1 MSSFLYKVLKVF
13 KNKIINTTLKK
24 KNMKIHNYSYSRLL
38 LLILNL
44 GLSELLIFFLFFLF
58 KSYYILKYIMS
69 DKENLMETLK
79 KSRPNAKES
88 TIKMY
93 SSNLLKLQK
102 LMDTSD
108 FKFLKKSDNVKDKIS
123 ELHFTTQRNYF
134 NAIIVYLM
142 AISEKVEGDPLIEEY
157 VELRDTLNK
166 KYEDEQATG
175 VISDKQKNNFVPIE
189 EVNKMIN
196 DMGEEIKNKK
206 IKKKED
212 ITPKDKSLLQ
222 SYILFNIYTRL
233 PLRNDL
239 AGMEAINKRAYN
251 KLSEEDKKEKNYL
264 VVNKNKMFMVLNNY
278 KTSAKYKELDIDIPK
293 DLEKLL
299 RLYIR
304 VNGMGVLFKSSTG
317 KPLSRNA
324 LSQLLLK
331 ETKKRMGKSIS
342 TTMLRKIYLSS
353 KYGKVKEEMEADA
366 LVMGHS
372 KEMAQNVYIK
382 KPQEEE

>member
-1 MSSFLYKVLKVF
+1 
-13 KNKIINTTLKK
+13 
-24 KNMKIHNYSYSRLL
+24 
-38 LLILNL
+38 
-44 GLSELLIFFLFFLF
+44 
-58 KSYYILKYIMS
+58 MS
-69 DKENLMETLK
+69 DKDNLMETLK

-102 LMDTSD
+102 LMDTD
-108 FKFLKKSDNVKDKIS
+108 NFKFLEKPDNVKDKVS
-123 ELHFTTQRNYF
+123 ELHFTTQRNYY
-134 NAIIVYLM
+134 NAVIVYLM
-142 AISEKVEGDPLIEEY
+142 AVRDKKEDPLIEDY
-157 VELRDTLNK
+157 VEIRDTLNK

-175 VISDKQKNNFVPIE
+175 VISDKQKNNFVDIS
-189 EVNKMIN
+189 EVNNMIN
-196 DMGEEIKNKK
+196 DMATEIKNRK

-212 ITPKDKSLLQ
+212 LTPKDKSLLQ

-233 PLRNDL
+233 PMRNDL

-304 VNGMGVLFKSSTG
+304 INGMGVLFKSSTG

-353 KYGKVKEEMEADA
+353 KYGKVKEEMEKDA
-366 LVMGHS
+366 KVMGHS
-372 KEMAQNVYIK
+372 TEVAQSVYIK
-382 KPQEEE
+382 KEQEEE

>member
-1 MSSFLYKVLKVF
+1 MSSK
-13 KNKIINTTLKK
+13 
-24 KNMKIHNYSYSRLL
+24 
-38 LLILNL
+38 
-44 GLSELLIFFLFFLF
+44 
-58 KSYYILKYIMS
+58 
-69 DKENLMETLK
+69 DNLMETLK
-79 KSRPNAKES
+79 KSRPNAKDS

-102 LMDTSD
+102 LLESD
-108 FKFLKKSDNVKDKIS
+108 SFSFLKKPDNVKEKIG
-123 ELHFTTQRNYF
+123 ELHYTTQRNYY

-142 AISEKVEGDPLIEEY
+142 AVSEKKDDPLIEEY
-157 VELRDTLNK
+157 IELRDTLNK

-175 VISDKQKNNFVPIE
+175 IISDKQKDNFVDIS
-189 EVNKMIN
+189 EVNNMIN
-196 DMGEEIKNKK
+196 DMATEIKNRK

-212 ITPKDKSLLQ
+212 LTPKDKALLQ

-233 PLRNDL
+233 PMRNDL

-264 VVNKNKMFMVLNNY
+264 VINKNSMFMVLNNY

-304 VNGMGVLFKSSTG
+304 INGMGVLFKSSTG

-324 LSQLLLK
+324 LSQVLLK

-353 KYGKVKEEMEADA
+353 KYGKVKEEMEKDA
-366 LVMGHS
+366 KVMGHS

-382 KPQEEE
+382 KEQEEE

>member
-1 MSSFLYKVLKVF
+1 
-13 KNKIINTTLKK
+13 
-24 KNMKIHNYSYSRLL
+24 
-38 LLILNL
+38 
-44 GLSELLIFFLFFLF
+44 
-58 KSYYILKYIMS
+58 MS
-69 DKENLMETLK
+69 DKDNLIETLK
-79 KSRPNAKES
+79 KSRPNAKDS

-93 SSNLLKLQK
+93 TSNLLKLQK
-102 LMDTSD
+102 LMDTD
-108 FKFLKKSDNVKDKIS
+108 NFKFLEKPDNVKDKVS
-123 ELHFTTQRNYF
+123 ELHFTTQRNYY
-134 NAIIVYLM
+134 NAVIVYLM
-142 AISEKVEGDPLIEEY
+142 AVKDKKEDPLIEEY
-157 VELRDTLNK
+157 VDIRDALNK
-166 KYEDEQATG
+166 QYEDEQATG
-175 VISDKQKNNFVPIE
+175 VISDKQKNNFVDIS
-189 EVNKMIN
+189 EVNKMIE
-196 DMGEEIKNKK
+196 DMGNEIKNRK

-212 ITPKDKSLLQ
+212 LTAKDKALLQ

-233 PLRNDL
+233 PMRNDL

-264 VVNKNKMFMVLNNY
+264 VINKNKMFMVLNNY

-299 RLYIR
+299 RFYIR
-304 VNGMGVLFKSSTG
+304 INGMGVLFKSSTG

-366 LVMGHS
+366 KIMGHS
-372 KEMAQNVYIK
+372 TGVAQSVYIK
-382 KPQEEE
+382 KEQEEEKEE

>member
-1 MSSFLYKVLKVF
+1 
-13 KNKIINTTLKK
+13 
-24 KNMKIHNYSYSRLL
+24 
-38 LLILNL
+38 
-44 GLSELLIFFLFFLF
+44 
-58 KSYYILKYIMS
+58 MS
-69 DKENLMETLK
+69 DKDNLMETLK

-102 LMDTSD
+102 LMDTD
-108 FKFLKKSDNVKDKIS
+108 NFKFLEKPDNVKDKVS
-123 ELHFTTQRNYF
+123 ELHFTTQRNYY
-134 NAIIVYLM
+134 NAVIVYLM
-142 AISEKVEGDPLIEEY
+142 AVREKKDDPLIEEY
-157 VELRDTLNK
+157 VEIRDTLNK

-175 VISDKQKNNFVPIE
+175 VISDKQKNNFVDIS

-196 DMGEEIKNKK
+196 DMATEIKNRK

-212 ITPKDKSLLQ
+212 LTPKDKSLLQ

-233 PLRNDL
+233 PMRNDL
-239 AGMEAINKRAYN
+239 AGMEAINKRSYN

-264 VVNKNKMFMVLNNY
+264 VVNKNKLFMVLNNY

-353 KYGKVKEEMEADA
+353 KYGKVKEEMEKDA
-366 LVMGHS
+366 KVMGHS
-372 KEMAQNVYIK
+372 TGVAQSVYIK
-382 KPQEEE
+382 KEQEEEE

>member
-1 MSSFLYKVLKVF
+1 
-13 KNKIINTTLKK
+13 
-24 KNMKIHNYSYSRLL
+24 
-38 LLILNL
+38 
-44 GLSELLIFFLFFLF
+44 
-58 KSYYILKYIMS
+58 MS
-69 DKENLMETLK
+69 DKDNLMETLK
-79 KSRPNAKES
+79 KSRPNAKDS

-93 SSNLLKLQK
+93 TSNLLKLQK
-102 LMDTSD
+102 LMDTD
-108 FKFLKKSDNVKDKIS
+108 NFKFLEKPDNVKDKVS
-123 ELHFTTQRNYF
+123 ELHFTTQRNYY
-134 NAIIVYLM
+134 NAVIVYLM
-142 AISEKVEGDPLIEEY
+142 AIKDKKDDPLIEEY
-157 VELRDTLNK
+157 VEIRDALNK
-166 KYEDEQATG
+166 QYEDEQATG
-175 VISDKQKNNFVPIE
+175 VISDKQKNNFVDIS
-189 EVNKMIN
+189 EVNKMIE
-196 DMGEEIKNKK
+196 DMGTEIKNRK

-212 ITPKDKSLLQ
+212 LTAKDKALLQ

-233 PLRNDL
+233 PMRNDL

-304 VNGMGVLFKSSTG
+304 INGMGVLFKSSTG

-353 KYGKVKEEMEADA
+353 KYGKVKEEMEKDSKIMA
-366 LVMGHS
+366 HS
-372 KEMAQNVYIK
+372 VEVAQSVYIK

>member
-1 MSSFLYKVLKVF
+1 M
-13 KNKIINTTLKK
+13 T
-24 KNMKIHNYSYSRLL
+24 
-38 LLILNL
+38 
-44 GLSELLIFFLFFLF
+44 
-58 KSYYILKYIMS
+58 
-69 DKENLMETLK
+69 DKDNLMEILK

-93 SSNLLKLQK
+93 TANLMKLSK
-102 LMDTSD
+102 LMDTD
-108 FKFLKKSDNVKDKIS
+108 NFKFLNKSENVKDKIS
-123 ELHFTTQRNYF
+123 ELHFTTQRNYY

-142 AISEKVEGDPLIEEY
+142 AVKEKKEDPLIEEY

-175 VISDKQKNNFVPIE
+175 VISDKQSKNFVPIE

-212 ITPKDKSLLQ
+212 LTAKDKSLLQ

-239 AGMEAINKRAYN
+239 AGMEAINKRSYN

-264 VVNKNKMFMVLNNY
+264 VINKNKMFMVLNNY

-353 KYGKVKEEMEADA
+353 KYGKVKEEMEKDA
-366 LVMGHS
+366 KVMGHS
-372 KEMAQNVYIK
+372 KEVAQNVYIK
-382 KPQEEE
+382 KEKEEE

>member
-1 MSSFLYKVLKVF
+1 
-13 KNKIINTTLKK
+13 
-24 KNMKIHNYSYSRLL
+24 
-38 LLILNL
+38 
-44 GLSELLIFFLFFLF
+44 
-58 KSYYILKYIMS
+58 MS
-69 DKENLMETLK
+69 DKDNLMETLK

-102 LMDTSD
+102 LMDTD
-108 FKFLKKSDNVKDKIS
+108 NFKFLEKPDNVKDKVS
-123 ELHFTTQRNYF
+123 ELHFTTQRNYY
-134 NAIIVYLM
+134 NAVIVYLM
-142 AISEKVEGDPLIEEY
+142 AVRDKKEDPLIEEY
-157 VELRDTLNK
+157 VEIRDTLNK

-175 VISDKQKNNFVPIE
+175 VISDKQKNNFVDIS
-189 EVNKMIN
+189 EVNNMIN
-196 DMGEEIKNKK
+196 DMATEIKNKK

-212 ITPKDKSLLQ
+212 LTAKDKSLLQ
-222 SYILFNIYTRL
+222 SYIIFNIYTRL
-233 PLRNDL
+233 PMRNDL

-304 VNGMGVLFKSSTG
+304 INGMGVLFKSSTG

-353 KYGKVKEEMEADA
+353 KYGKVKEEMEKDA
-366 LVMGHS
+366 KVMGHS
-372 KEMAQNVYIK
+372 TEVAQSVYIK
-382 KPQEEE
+382 KEQEKEE

>member
-1 MSSFLYKVLKVF
+1 
-13 KNKIINTTLKK
+13 
-24 KNMKIHNYSYSRLL
+24 
-38 LLILNL
+38 
-44 GLSELLIFFLFFLF
+44 
-58 KSYYILKYIMS
+58 MS
-69 DKENLMETLK
+69 DKDNLMETLK

-102 LMDTSD
+102 LMDTD
-108 FKFLKKSDNVKDKIS
+108 NFKFLEKPDNVKDKVS
-123 ELHFTTQRNYF
+123 ELHFTTQRNYY
-134 NAIIVYLM
+134 NAVIVYLM
-142 AISEKVEGDPLIEEY
+142 AVRDKKEDPLIEEY
-157 VELRDTLNK
+157 VEIRDTLNK

-175 VISDKQKNNFVPIE
+175 VISDKQKNNFVDIS
-189 EVNKMIN
+189 EVNNMIN
-196 DMGEEIKNKK
+196 DMATEIKNRK

-212 ITPKDKSLLQ
+212 LTAKDKSLLQ

-233 PLRNDL
+233 PMRNDL

-304 VNGMGVLFKSSTG
+304 INGMGVLFKSSTG

-353 KYGKVKEEMEADA
+353 KYGKVKEEMEKDA
-366 LVMGHS
+366 KVMGHS
-372 KEMAQNVYIK
+372 TEVAQSVYIK
-382 KPQEEE
+382 KEQEKE

>member
-1 MSSFLYKVLKVF
+1 
-13 KNKIINTTLKK
+13 
-24 KNMKIHNYSYSRLL
+24 
-38 LLILNL
+38 
-44 GLSELLIFFLFFLF
+44 
-58 KSYYILKYIMS
+58 MS
-69 DKENLMETLK
+69 DKDNLMETLK

-102 LMDTSD
+102 LMDTD
-108 FKFLKKSDNVKDKIS
+108 NFKFLEKPDNVKDKVS
-123 ELHFTTQRNYF
+123 ELHFTTQRNYY
-134 NAIIVYLM
+134 NAVIVYLM
-142 AISEKVEGDPLIEEY
+142 AVRDKKEDPLIEEY
-157 VELRDTLNK
+157 VEIRDTLNK

-175 VISDKQKNNFVPIE
+175 VISDKQKNNFVDIS
-189 EVNKMIN
+189 EVNNMIN
-196 DMGEEIKNKK
+196 DMATEIKNRK

-212 ITPKDKSLLQ
+212 LTPKDKSLLQ

-233 PLRNDL
+233 PMRNDL

-304 VNGMGVLFKSSTG
+304 INGMGVLFKSSTG

-353 KYGKVKEEMEADA
+353 KYGKVKEEMEKDA
-366 LVMGHS
+366 KVMGHS
-372 KEMAQNVYIK
+372 TEVAQSVYIK
-382 KPQEEE
+382 KEQEEEE

>member
-1 MSSFLYKVLKVF
+1 
-13 KNKIINTTLKK
+13 
-24 KNMKIHNYSYSRLL
+24 
-38 LLILNL
+38 
-44 GLSELLIFFLFFLF
+44 
-58 KSYYILKYIMS
+58 MS
-69 DKENLMETLK
+69 DKDNLIETLK
-79 KSRPNAKES
+79 KSRPNAKDS

-93 SSNLLKLQK
+93 TSNLLKLQK
-102 LMDTSD
+102 LMDTD
-108 FKFLKKSDNVKDKIS
+108 NFKFLEKPDNVKDKVS
-123 ELHFTTQRNYF
+123 ELHFTTQRNYY
-134 NAIIVYLM
+134 NAVIVYLM
-142 AISEKVEGDPLIEEY
+142 AVKDKKEDPLIEEY
-157 VELRDTLNK
+157 VEIRDALNK
-166 KYEDEQATG
+166 QYEDEQATG
-175 VISDKQKNNFVPIE
+175 VISDKQKNNFVDIS
-189 EVNKMIN
+189 EVNKMIE
-196 DMGEEIKNKK
+196 DMGNEIKNRK

-212 ITPKDKSLLQ
+212 LTAKDKALLQ

-233 PLRNDL
+233 PMRNDL
-239 AGMEAINKRAYN
+239 AGMEAINKRVYN

-264 VVNKNKMFMVLNNY
+264 VINKNKMFMVLNNY

-366 LVMGHS
+366 KIMGHS
-372 KEMAQNVYIK
+372 TGVAQSVYIK
-382 KPQEEE
+382 KEQEEEKEE

>member
-1 MSSFLYKVLKVF
+1 
-13 KNKIINTTLKK
+13 
-24 KNMKIHNYSYSRLL
+24 
-38 LLILNL
+38 
-44 GLSELLIFFLFFLF
+44 
-58 KSYYILKYIMS
+58 MS
-69 DKENLMETLK
+69 DKDNLMETLK

-102 LMDTSD
+102 LMDTD
-108 FKFLKKSDNVKDKIS
+108 NFKFLEKPDNVKDKVS
-123 ELHFTTQRNYF
+123 ELHFTTQRNYY
-134 NAIIVYLM
+134 NAVIVYLM
-142 AISEKVEGDPLIEEY
+142 AVRDKKEDPLIEEY
-157 VELRDTLNK
+157 VEIRDTLNK

-175 VISDKQKNNFVPIE
+175 VISDKQKNNFVDIS
-189 EVNKMIN
+189 EVNNMIN
-196 DMGEEIKNKK
+196 DMATEIKNRK

-212 ITPKDKSLLQ
+212 LTPKDKSLLQ

-233 PLRNDL
+233 PMRNDL
-239 AGMEAINKRAYN
+239 AGMEAINKRSYN

-264 VVNKNKMFMVLNNY
+264 VVNKNKLFMVLNNY

-353 KYGKVKEEMEADA
+353 KYGKVKEEMEKDA
-366 LVMGHS
+366 KVMGHS
-372 KEMAQNVYIK
+372 TEVAQSVYIK
-382 KPQEEE
+382 KEQEEKEEE